1 MNFAIVDIETT
12 GGNASGS
19 AITEVA
25 ILIHNGVEVID
36 RYETLIDP
44 LRPIPYYIQSLTGI
58 DNDMIS
64 NAPTFENVA
73 HKIYELLS
81 GCIFVAH
88 NVNFDYSFIKHHL
101 ALAGYNF
108 TAQKLCTV
116 RLSRKIK
123 PGLSSYSL
131 GRLCDS
137 LGIEIENRHRAGGD
151 AEATAVLFSKLIA
164 WDVEGEI
171 ASMLK
176 RNSKEQALPAN
187 LPRRDFDVLPQCPG
201 VYYFKD
207 RAGKVIYVGKA
218 NNIKKRVSSHFTGHN
233 PNPQRQHF
241 LQEIYAID
249 FEICGTELMAL
260 LQEVSAIK
268 KIWPKYNRAL
278 KRYEPK
284 FGLFLYEDR
293 NDFLRLA
300 IGKYNKSNVAVH
312 EFQTMTEG
320 TNMLHELCRDFNLC
334 PELCA
339 IGNCKTHCY
348 GETMQSDN
356 KHRNEVHG
364 AASEYNHLVEQ
375 ALESLKQNL
384 PSFALMDKGRND
396 TERSYIWVEKG
407 NFYGMGYVGKDTDL
421 QNIDDIKSSLTR
433 YTSNRYCME
442 LINSYA
448 AKYPYKVI
456 QFEKIAIADYA

>member
-187 LPRRDFDVLPQCPG
+187 LPRKDFDVLPQCPG

-207 RAGKVIYVGKA
+207 RSGKVIYVGKA

-241 LQEIYAID
+241 LQEIYSID

-260 LQEVSAIK
+260 LQEVSEIK

-312 EFQTMTEG
+312 EFQTLTEG

-348 GETMQSDN
+348 GETMQCDS
-356 KHRNEVHG
+356 KHRIEVHG
-364 AASEYNHLVEQ
+364 SAQEYNFLVEQ

-407 NFYGMGYVGKDTDL
+407 TFYGMGYVGKDTDL
-421 QNIDDIKSSLTR
+421 QTADDIKASLTR
-433 YTSNRYCME
+433 YPSNRYCVE

-448 AKYPYKVI
+448 TKYPYKVLKFSEEFI
-456 QFEKIAIADYA
+456 VQD